1 MSSTKNRRE
10 ALHTDHFVSGK
21 DRRAERRAETLLKR
35 AHDVNEDDWD
45 DYDLGVTEH
54 RFRRNQRLD

>member
-1 MSSTKNRRE
+1 MSSTKNRRDE
-10 ALHTDHFVSGK
+10 FHTDHFVSGK
-21 DRRAERRAETLLKR
+21 DKRAERRAEVLLRR

-45 DYDLGVTEH
+45 DYDLDCKEQ